1 MRKIYIIGMMI
12 VSSIT
17 LLQADS
23 SDWQDNS
30 SWGDSEKKED
40 LENTTFKQMEIKNR
54 SKREYKDKVYKYIKG
69 NYEVENN
76 NIELA
81 TIELND
87 KLQNSNIEINVLADD
102 VRVEGNI
109 YKDSIKLKYNKYK
122 HFVNHDEAT
131 IGFENEDKY
140 DEDEYKDKNKKDNEN
155 EKISTTVI
163 DTDPLYNKVKED
175 DVSEL
180 EVIDLRNKQNIK
192 EVNVYIDKA
201 NIHVKN

>member
-1 MRKIYIIGMMI
+1 MRKIYIIGMII
-12 VSSIT
+12 VLSIT

-30 SWGDSEKKED
+30 SWGDKPKKED

-54 SKREYKDKVYKYIKG
+54 SRREYKDKVYKYIKG

-102 VRVEGNI
+102 IKVDGNR
-109 YKDSIKLKYNKYK
+109 YKDSIKLKHNEYK

-131 IGFENEDKY
+131 IGFENEN
-140 DEDEYKDKNKKDNEN
+140 KDKKDNEN
-155 EKISTTVI
+155 KEEIATTVI

-175 DVSEL
+175 DISEL
-180 EVIDLRNKQNIK
+180 EVIDLRDKQDIK

>member
-1 MRKIYIIGMMI
+1 MKKIYIIGMI

-17 LLQADS
+17 LLQSDS

-30 SWGDSEKKED
+30 SWGDSEKKEN
-40 LENTTFKQMEIKNR
+40 LGNITFKQMEIKNR

-69 NYEVENN
+69 NYEVEHN

-87 KLQNSNIEINVLADD
+87 NLQNSDIEINVLADD
-102 VRVEGNI
+102 VKVEGNR
-109 YKDSIKLKYNKYK
+109 YKDSIKFRHNKYK
-122 HFVNHDEAT
+122 HFVNHDETT
-131 IGFENEDKY
+131 IGFQDEDKKY
-140 DEDEYKDKNKKDNEN
+140 NQNKDKE
-155 EKISTTVI
+155 ISTKVI

-175 DVSEL
+175 DISQL
-180 EVIDLRNKQNIK
+180 EVLDLRNKQDIK

>member
-1 MRKIYIIGMMI
+1 MRKIYIIGI
-12 VSSIT
+12 ILVSFIT
-17 LLQADS
+17 LLQSDS

-40 LENTTFKQMEIKNR
+40 LGNTTFKQMEIKNR

-102 VRVEGNI
+102 IKVEGNR
-109 YKDSIKLKYNKYK
+109 YKDSIKFKHNKYK

-131 IGFENEDKY
+131 IGFE
-140 DEDEYKDKNKKDNEN
+140 DEDKKDNANKE
-155 EKISTTVI
+155 EVATTVI
-163 DTDPLYNKVKED
+163 DTDPLYNKVEED
-175 DVSEL
+175 DISQL
-180 EVIDLRNKQNIK
+180 EVIDLRNKQDIK
-192 EVNVYIDKA
+192 EVNVYIDRA

>member
-1 MRKIYIIGMMI
+1 MRKIYIIGMII

-23 SDWQDNS
+23 SDWQDDS

-54 SKREYKDKVYKYIKG
+54 SKKKYKDKVYKYIKG

-102 VRVEGNI
+102 VKVEGNR
-109 YKDSIKLKYNKYK
+109 YKDSIELKHNKYK

-131 IGFENEDKY
+131 IGFE
-140 DEDEYKDKNKKDNEN
+140 DEDKKDNKNKE
-155 EKISTTVI
+155 EVATTVI

-175 DVSEL
+175 DISEL

>member
-1 MRKIYIIGMMI
+1 MKKIYIIGMI
-12 VSSIT
+12 VSSII
-17 LLQADS
+17 LLQADN
-23 SDWQDNS
+23 SDWQDNN
-30 SWGDSEKKED
+30 SWGDNVKKED

-87 KLQNSNIEINVLADD
+87 KLQNSDIEINVLADD
-102 VRVEGNI
+102 VKVDGNR
-109 YKDSIKLKYNKYK
+109 YKDSIKLKQNEYK

-131 IGFENEDKY
+131 IGFE
-140 DEDEYKDKNKKDNEN
+140 DENKDKKDNEN
-155 EKISTTVI
+155 KEEVATTVI

-175 DVSEL
+175 DISEL
-180 EVIDLRNKQNIK
+180 EVIDLRNKQDIK

-201 NIHVKN
+201 NIHVRN

>member
-1 MRKIYIIGMMI
+1 MKKIYIIGMII
-12 VSSIT
+12 VSSII

-23 SDWQDNS
+23 SDWQDDS
-30 SWGDSEKKED
+30 SWGDKPKKED

-54 SKREYKDKVYKYIKG
+54 SRREYKDKVYKYIKG

-87 KLQNSNIEINVLADD
+87 KLQNSDVEVNVLADD
-102 VRVEGNI
+102 IKVEGNR
-109 YKDSIKLKYNKYK
+109 YKDSIKFRHNEYK
-122 HFVNHDEAT
+122 HFVNHDDAT
-131 IGFENEDKY
+131 IGFEDK
-140 DEDEYKDKNKKDNEN
+140 DRKDSENKEGVA
-155 EKISTTVI
+155 TTVI

-175 DVSEL
+175 DISQL
-180 EVIDLRNKQNIK
+180 EVIDLRDKQDIK

>member
-1 MRKIYIIGMMI
+1 MRKIYIIGMII

-23 SDWQDNS
+23 SDWQDDG

-54 SKREYKDKVYKYIKG
+54 SKKKYKDKVYKYIKG

-131 IGFENEDKY
+131 IGFENED
-140 DEDEYKDKNKKDNEN
+140 EYKDENKKDSGN

-175 DVSEL
+175 DISEL

>member
-1 MRKIYIIGMMI
+1 MKKIYIIGMI

-17 LLQADS
+17 LLQSDS

-30 SWGDSEKKED
+30 SWGDNPKKED

-54 SKREYKDKVYKYIKG
+54 SRKEYKDKVYKYIKG

-102 VRVEGNI
+102 VKVEGNS
-109 YKDSIKLKYNKYK
+109 YKDSIKFRHNEYK

-131 IGFENEDKY
+131 IGFE
-140 DEDEYKDKNKKDNEN
+140 DEDNKE
-155 EKISTTVI
+155 EVATTVI
-163 DTDPLYNKVKED
+163 DTDPLYNKVEED
-175 DVSEL
+175 DISQL
-180 EVIDLRNKQNIK
+180 EVIDLRDKQDIK